1 MKKVWFYLAVFLLL
15 TAFFLWGV
23 TFYPHSASLASGASL
38 EAPSADHLL
47 GTDNLGVDIYSQISA
62 GFFRSMAI
70 GLSAAALTF
79 LLGGFLGILA
89 GYLGGTADTVIS
101 FFINVLLGIP
111 QLPVMIVMGAFFG
124 QSTGNIIVIVA
135 AFSWAP
141 IAKQLRAKTRSIR
154 SSGYIRQAKSYG
166 GSPLYIICRHMLS
179 DLLPLLAVNAMG
191 VVGAAIVQESSLAFL
206 GLSDPLAN
214 SWGLMIA
221 RARAFEGIFFT
232 DFWKW
237 WLLSPVL
244 SLILSTLCLRLLAKS
259 LEDVWLKEV

>member
-1 MKKVWFYLAVFLLL
+1 MKRVWFYFAVFVLLAVF
-15 TAFFLWGV
+15 FLCGV
-23 TFYPHSASLASGASL
+23 TLYPHSAALASGASL
-38 EAPSADHLL
+38 EAPSAEHLL
-47 GTDNLGVDIYSQISA
+47 GTDNLGLDIYAQISA

-70 GLSAAALTF
+70 GLGAAALTF
-79 LLGGFLGILA
+79 LAGGLLGVLA
-89 GYLGGTADTVIS
+89 GYLGGKTDAVIS

-111 QLPVMIVMGAFFG
+111 QLPVMIVLGAFFG

-141 IAKQLRAKTRSIR
+141 IAKQLRSKTRSIR

-166 GSPLYIICRHMLS
+166 GSPLYIICRHLLP
-179 DLLPLLAVNAMG
+179 DLLPLLTVNTIG
-191 VVGAAIVQESSLAFL
+191 VVGAAIVQESGLAFL